1 MKIDG
6 SAIEF
11 FYTMPDDLL
20 VEIAINDWESLET
33 LCMALTIDTELA
45 RQEYEYFEKRVKKIK
60 KNLAS

>member
-20 VEIAINDWESLET
+20 VEIAMNDWESLET

-45 RQEYEYFEKRVKKIK
+45 RQEYEYFEKRIKNKK